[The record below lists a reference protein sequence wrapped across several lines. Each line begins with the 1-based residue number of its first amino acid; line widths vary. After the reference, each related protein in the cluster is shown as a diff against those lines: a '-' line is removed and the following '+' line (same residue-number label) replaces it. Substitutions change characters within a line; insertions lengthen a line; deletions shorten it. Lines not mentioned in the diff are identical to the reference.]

1 MENSTHGRQ
10 ILGHELVE
18 ASATDRRHLGGA
30 GHAPY
35 LLKAAGLSLISWLP
49 SRLIAARVRR
59 VRPCDCDS
67 GSWGSLQELLPA
79 CRMTPSADTIEQA
92 TLPRPPPRISP
103 AREPPARNPLGF
115 LLQIGARRVRRE
127 WLLRQR
133 EGMESNEKPL
143 AVADAGTGPHG
154 FCLDY
159 TIENEAPSPSAT
171 FKGSG
176 YIRATLEPDDYH
188 AFVYDPLL
196 KSDAAQEMRGSQW
209 NLG

>member
-1 MENSTHGRQ
+1 MIPKSRQ
-10 ILGHELVE
+10 LYRVIL
-18 ASATDRRHLGGA
+18 S
-30 GHAPY
+30 
-35 LLKAAGLSLISWLP
+35 
-49 SRLIAARVRR
+49 
-59 VRPCDCDS
+59 
-67 GSWGSLQELLPA
+67 Q
-79 CRMTPSADTIEQA
+79 
-92 TLPRPPPRISP
+92 
-103 AREPPARNPLGF
+103 
-115 LLQIGARRVRRE
+115 
-127 WLLRQR
+127 LR
-133 EGMESNEKPL
+133 K
-143 AVADAGTGPHG
+143 GTHG